1 MEKNKTALILSTI
14 VCLLPIILAVI
25 VYKKLPD
32 KVPIH
37 FNFSGEPDT
46 YAPKAITVFGFP
58 ILLAVGNLIQ
68 NFMVSKDPKT
78 NNVSLAMKTLT
89 KWLVPISSIIFVPMT
104 ILFALGVDI
113 PLNRIVPAI
122 IGVIIIVTGNY
133 LPKCKQN
140 YTIGIKIPWTLNSE
154 ANWNKTHRFAGFI
167 WVIGGLMIMANVFI
181 SIIWLMILIIIIL
194 TIAPLVY
201 SYLLFKKGV

>member
-1 MEKNKTALILSTI
+1 MKKNKTALILSTI

-46 YAPKAITVFGFP
+46 YAPKAVAVFGFP
-58 ILLAVGNLIQ
+58 VLLAVGNLIQ

-104 ILFALGVDI
+104 ILFALGVNI
-113 PLNRIVPAI
+113 PLNRIVPVI

-181 SIIWLMILIIIIL
+181 SFIWLMILIIIIL